1 MNKRGQALVE
11 FIIVMPIFIMI
22 LLAAFDF
29 VNIIQT
35 KMTLENAVEEL
46 IVNENIILDKD
57 IKFQKEKDSK
67 YVKYKL
73 SKDVNITSPF
83 LTLVI
88 ENDYKVVVERS
99 IYAKQ

>member
-1 MNKRGQALVE
+1 MNKKGQALVE

-46 IVNENIILDKD
+46 IIDENIILDKD
-57 IKFQKEKDSK
+57 IKIQKENDSK

-83 LTLVI
+83 LTFVI
-88 ENDYKVVVERS
+88 ESDYKVVVERS
-99 IYAKQ
+99 VYAKQ